1 MQNQGLTWQQKLTVV
16 MLIVAVM
23 VAFAL
28 IGHFA

>member
-23 VAFAL
+23 VAFGV
-28 IGHFA
+28 IWHFV